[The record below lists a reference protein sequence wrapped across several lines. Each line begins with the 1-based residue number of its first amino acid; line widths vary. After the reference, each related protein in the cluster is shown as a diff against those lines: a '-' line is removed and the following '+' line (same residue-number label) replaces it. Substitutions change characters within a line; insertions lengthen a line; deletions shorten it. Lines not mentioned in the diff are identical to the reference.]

1 MDLINDVFTQRQ
13 LPEDAEKWG
22 REVEQTLVA
31 AAVTGR
37 DINSELNNMQRS
49 IGGSLAVTSRNI
61 IELNARKMLSK
72 SIPDIT
78 TPVIASA
85 FPAPAAPFTITA
97 DATMGIPDN
106 KRRKGLATIGL
117 TLNSSNLNVIADITV
132 YIELNGVRVAA
143 IAAQVPQVSS
153 RPKPDWFA
161 SNSLVFPFVTDGTA
175 PVLTF
180 NVTGSAFAISGTHQ
194 SFVGVTKILSQV
206 SYGPELT

>member
-1 MDLINDVFTQRQ
+1 MDLINDVFTKRE

-22 REVEQTLVA
+22 REVEQGLVSSA
-31 AAVTGR
+31 ENHR
-37 DINSELNNMQRS
+37 DINSELSNMQRS

-78 TPVIASA
+78 TSVIASA

-97 DATMGIPDN
+97 DATMDIPDN

-143 IAAQVPQVSS
+143 IAAQVPQVTS

-161 SNSLVFPFVTDGTA
+161 SNALTFPFVSDGTA

-180 NVTGSAFAISGTHQ
+180 TVTGSAFAISGSHA
-194 SFVGVTKILSQV
+194 SFVGVTRILAQV
-206 SYGPELT
+206 SYGPEIT